1 MAFSAEDFDSL
12 GRTLESSMNRGVERA
27 VQNAIRST
35 ADSQTKLQ
43 ESTTK
48 LQASQ
53 IELIKAVENLSILG
67 SSNVTLGG
75 GTSSSLNTTMTPAH
89 KEQAPTTLSEIDS
102 IKWYSFK
109 SNFIKTS
116 KMNEWK
122 DERAVLKLQTSLRDQ
137 AARAV
142 EHIPIADDCT
152 LKDALEAMETV
163 FVNPSAVEYA
173 EAMFYSSARQPG
185 EAIILWHTRVR
196 ELFLRAY
203 PSATAEEVEENKTL
217 KDRFSLFIHNRAMTL
232 ALKNHADYR
241 MLTFTELLTR
251 AQDYQ
256 ASILLTQQAYE
267 GKAIPSSIQEIT
279 PGSYE
284 EATDEAGVNQI
295 TANMHRTDPSPMPRN
310 TAMTCFHC
318 NEKGHGIRECPT
330 LNKALERIRRRP
342 QSFGLALANKTS
354 GGTRTTFSSRGTSG
368 RRGMVRNRG
377 RNKGKSPYYTFQ
389 MVEEEEGEEEE
400 DEEEEQTE
408 N

>member
-1 MAFSAEDFDSL
+1 MAFSAEDFNSL
-12 GRTLESSMNRGVERA
+12 GKTLENSMNRGVEKA

-35 ADSQTKLQ
+35 ADSQAQLQ
-43 ESTTK
+43 ESTTR

-142 EHIPIADDCT
+142 EHIPIADNCT

-196 ELFLRAY
+196 ELFL
-203 PSATAEEVEENKTL
+203 
-217 KDRFSLFIHNRAMTL
+217 SLIHN
-232 ALKNHADYR
+232 
-241 MLTFTELLTR
+241 
-251 AQDYQ
+251 
-256 ASILLTQQAYE
+256 
-267 GKAIPSSIQEIT
+267 
-279 PGSYE
+279 
-284 EATDEAGVNQI
+284 
-295 TANMHRTDPSPMPRN
+295 
-310 TAMTCFHC
+310 
-318 NEKGHGIRECPT
+318 
-330 LNKALERIRRRP
+330 
-342 QSFGLALANKTS
+342 
-354 GGTRTTFSSRGTSG
+354 
-368 RRGMVRNRG
+368 
-377 RNKGKSPYYTFQ
+377 
-389 MVEEEEGEEEE
+389 
-400 DEEEEQTE
+400 
-408 N
+408 